1 MKRFLLVVICGLAVS
16 GIAGAQ
22 RLPDSVVPE
31 SYDLTFSPD
40 LGKAAFTGEETIH
53 VALKRPASSIVL
65 NSAEIEFQE
74 TTVAANGIT
83 QTAGVS
89 KNENLEQATITVPK
103 EIPAGPAEI
112 HIHFTGILN
121 DKLRGFYLS
130 ETPRRRYAVTQF
142 ESTDARRAFPSFD
155 EPAFKAVFRVTL
167 IVDKG
172 DTGISNGHIVS
183 DTPGPGEGKHTLKF
197 SPSPKMSSYL
207 VAMMVGDFQCLE
219 GGADGIPIRVCAV
232 PEKKELGAFALTAA
246 ENILKYYDRYYY
258 TKWPFEKLD
267 MIAFPDFSAGAM
279 ENTAA
284 ITYRETALLLDDKT
298 ASLDARENVAGTI
311 AHEMAHQWFGDLVT
325 MKWWDDIWLN
335 EGFATWMTWKPLEA
349 WHPEWRNQLDEI
361 LETGSSL
368 STDSIASIRPIRQKA
383 ETPADIAAL
392 FDGIAYGKAASV
404 LRAVEAY
411 VGPEVF
417 QKGVNAY
424 LEKHAY
430 GNATAEDFWNQI
442 AATSGKPVDKIM
454 ASFIDQ
460 PGAPLVS
467 VKSSCS
473 GDRTKVTLSQHRYFA
488 DAARLN
494 AASPELWQVPVALR
508 GSGANDATHVLLTAS
523 EQTFEIK
530 GCSDWV
536 YANAGARGYFRSS
549 YEPQAF
555 DKMSAALKMSF
566 TPEERIRFLGD
577 AWAMVR
583 VGRLDISQYLATL
596 ENLQGERNRA
606 VVATMLGRI
615 GELHDTLVAADERS
629 AFESWVRNFVR
640 PIAADLGSQPMRGE
654 SPERTALR
662 SDVFGTLALYGRDPE
677 LVAKSRAIADAY
689 MRDPQSV
696 DEALAGNALAVAA
709 ANGDAALYDQF
720 MEHLKNAKTPEEY
733 YSYFGALGLF
743 PDPALTKRTFDFM
756 LSPAVKNQ
764 DLFYMGILFQN
775 YRTQEAAWD
784 LFKADFKEIMEK
796 VDASLGSG
804 LVEVGGVF
812 CDAKLR
818 DDSQQFLTAQH
829 LPGTERLLQNAKD
842 QVNACIELKSLQQ
855 SNLTAYL
862 QKQSG
867 GQGKAAASP
876 ASVN

>member
-1 MKRFLLVVICGLAVS
+1 MKRFLLVVICGLAAS

-53 VALKRPASSIVL
+53 VTLKRAASFIVL
-65 NSAEIEFQE
+65 NSAEIDFQA
-74 TTVAANGIT
+74 TTVTANGIM
-83 QTAGVS
+83 QTARVS
-89 KNENLEQATITVPK
+89 KNEKLEQATITVPK

-112 HIHFTGILN
+112 CIHFTGILN

-183 DTPGPGEGKHTLKF
+183 DTPGPGDEKHTLKF

-284 ITYRETALLLDDKT
+284 ITYRETELLLDEKT
-298 ASLDARENVAGTI
+298 ASLDARENVAGVI

-361 LETGSSL
+361 QETSSSL

-411 VGPEVF
+411 VGPDVF

-454 ASFIDQ
+454 ASFVDQ

-488 DAARLN
+488 DAVRLN

-508 GSGANDATHVLLTAS
+508 GSGAKDATHVLLTTP
-523 EQTFEIK
+523 EQSFEIK
-530 GCSDWV
+530 GCSDWG

-549 YEPQAF
+549 YEPQVF
-555 DKMSAALKMSF
+555 DKMSAALETSF
-566 TPEERIRFLGD
+566 SPEERIRFLGD

-640 PIAADLGSQPMRGE
+640 PIAADLGSQPVPGE

-764 DLFYMGILFQN
+764 DLYYMGVLFQN
-775 YRTQEAAWD
+775 YRTQDAAWD
-784 LFKADFKEIMEK
+784 LFKADFKQIMEK
-796 VDASLGSG
+796 VDSSLGSG

-818 DDSQQFLTAQH
+818 DDSQQFLSAQH

>member
-1 MKRFLLVVICGLAVS
+1 MKRFLLVVICGLAAS

-53 VALKRPASSIVL
+53 VTLKRAASFIVL
-65 NSAEIEFQE
+65 NSAEIDFQA
-74 TTVAANGIT
+74 TTVTANGIM
-83 QTAGVS
+83 QTARVS
-89 KNENLEQATITVPK
+89 KNEKLEQATITVPK

-112 HIHFTGILN
+112 CIHFTGILN

-183 DTPGPGEGKHTLKF
+183 DTPGPGDEKHTLKF

-284 ITYRETALLLDDKT
+284 ITYRETELLLDEKT
-298 ASLDARENVAGTI
+298 ASLDARENVAGVI

-361 LETGSSL
+361 QETSSSL

-411 VGPEVF
+411 VGPDVF

-454 ASFIDQ
+454 ASFVDQ

-488 DAARLN
+488 DAVRLN

-508 GSGANDATHVLLTAS
+508 GSGAKDATHVLLTAP

-549 YEPQAF
+549 YEPQVF
-555 DKMSAALKMSF
+555 DKMSAALETSF
-566 TPEERIRFLGD
+566 SPEERIRFLGD

-640 PIAADLGSQPMRGE
+640 PIAADLGSQPVPGE

-764 DLFYMGILFQN
+764 DLYYMGVLFQN
-775 YRTQEAAWD
+775 YRTQDAAWD
-784 LFKADFKEIMEK
+784 LFKADFKQIMEK
-796 VDASLGSG
+796 VDSSLGSG

-818 DDSQQFLTAQH
+818 DDSQQFLSAQH